1 MKGAVYQH
9 DGTLEVEDYARK
21 IAAGYDIEPFYAVKC
36 NPDLNILKTLSAHG
50 ACFDC
55 ASLQEMDTI
64 LSNGL
69 ARGDE
74 IILAHPV
81 KSRRCIE
88 YAIRNG
94 VTSMTLDSVEE
105 LRKIASITSEAKLIL
120 RIKVTGF
127 VSLVDLNKKF
137 GADETTSK
145 LILHEA
151 VRLGVKIHGISFH
164 IGSGVENCRP
174 LALSLANARKLI
186 DYGRMLG
193 HPIDILDIGGGFMA
207 TTSREFFKR
216 RDGFMRADIWGPTCC
231 SFDIIESDRRIST
244 VHEGDWILYP
254 QCGAYSTCL
263 STNFNGFYPPGIL
276 YMSFAQR
283 KALKSM
289 MKDEEKSEAEQKA
302 EEQESLGMSKE
313 KADKLLSSKPTWA
326 DFKTTHGR
334 QIARRVAKRCNDV
347 FVKGVDKCQNLMSSV
362 KDKCYETLPWYLMF
376 FVCPKLNAE
385 EACNVLQ
392 RRLQSIDAC
401 KKYMADARMSN
412 SMEGDMNDVVNLTNI
427 LDTEL
432 QVNLHMM
439 LVEMPRIENVFQVS
453 QLKMAVS
460 IGTNY
465 VKARGTVAPEAL
477 Q

>member
-21 IAAGYDIEPFYAVKC
+21 IAAGYDIEGFHEPFSIIDLDVVKRNLDLWNMALPSVKPFYAVKC

-105 LRKIASITSEAKLIL
+105 LRKIASIMSEAKLIL

-207 TTSREFFKR
+207 TTSREFFKV
-216 RDGFMRADIWGPTCC
+216 GNY
-231 SFDIIESDRRIST
+231 IENT
-244 VHEGDWILYP
+244 L
-254 QCGAYSTCL
+254 STCFEGISL
-263 STNFNGFYPPGIL
+263 TVIAEPGRFLVTDAQYVVACVSQVILKSLNEDLPTSYSIFINDGVYGTFNFVL
-276 YMSFAQR
+276 TEQR
-283 KALKSM
+283 KVEGEPL
-289 MKDEEKSEAEQKA
+289 
-302 EEQESLGMSKE
+302 LGVMDS
-313 KADKLLSSKPTWA
+313 
-326 DFKTTHGR
+326 
-334 QIARRVAKRCNDV
+334 
-347 FVKGVDKCQNLMSSV
+347 
-362 KDKCYETLPWYLMF
+362 
-376 FVCPKLNAE
+376 
-385 EACNVLQ
+385 
-392 RRLQSIDAC
+392 
-401 KKYMADARMSN
+401 
-412 SMEGDMNDVVNLTNI
+412 
-427 LDTEL
+427 
-432 QVNLHMM
+432 
-439 LVEMPRIENVFQVS
+439 
-453 QLKMAVS
+453 
-460 IGTNY
+460 
-465 VKARGTVAPEAL
+465 
-477 Q
+477 